1 MINANLRLVISVARK
16 YQGQGLPL
24 GDLIQEGMLGLIR
37 AVEKFDWRKGFKFS
51 TYGTLW
57 IRQAIGR
64 GLANSGRTVRLPVHI
79 VARARKIADAE
90 RKLAVE
96 LGREPAE
103 EEIAAFVELP
113 LDEVADIRRADR
125 GPTSLDQGVG
135 EDGETALGDLIAGDG
150 PPSRTRSWPAEDE
163 RLREAVDTLPEAE
176 RDVITL
182 RFGLDREQPVA
193 LRETGRRLGL
203 SSERVRQLE
212 DRALRR
218 SRRTRPSRRCAR
230 PPNCRMSCPGA
241 ASTGV
246 RVLPHGG
253 QTPSLAV
260 RLAKYWS
267 MPGMPPRRWRRAA
280 GPLRCPRGLFARP
293 SSSGSAPSPSGATTR
308 AASRSGTQPRRR
320 RVRRPARACSA
331 EADQASPARRRARDR
346 LLHLPARQARERR
359 ERRGDSRSDCTSISR
374 ISTVPSRGCSR
385 ASHQTIV
392 CPWGPRPR
400 GTAWSSP
407 QGVGPIGADPRDA
420 RPGRRGSPQP
430 ARWPSPSRGRTTR
443 ASSRPAPAA
452 GAGARAG
459 R

>member
-1 MINANLRLVISVARK
+1 MPTGWAGRVTAKAFQCLYFRQVSNYQIEGVATTTDQLIRPAETPETRHVASTELEDSLQLFFNEARRHPLLTAADEVELAKRIERGDMAAKERMINANLRLVISVARK

-79 VARARKIADAE
+79 VARARKIQDAE

-96 LGREPAE
+96 LGRSPTE

-135 EDGETALGDLIAGDG
+135 EDGDTALGDLIAGDG
-150 PPSRTRSWPAEDE
+150 PSVEDEVVAGIEDE

-176 RDVITL
+176 RNVITL
-182 RFGLDREQPVA
+182 RFGLDQELPQA

-218 SRRTRPSRRCAR
+218 
-230 PPNCRMSCPGA
+230 
-241 ASTGV
+241 
-246 RVLPHGG
+246 
-253 QTPSLAV
+253 LAQDDTV
-260 RLAKYWS
+260 
-267 MPGMPPRRWRRAA
+267 
-280 GPLRCPRGLFARP
+280 
-293 SSSGSAPSPSGATTR
+293 SA
-308 AASRSGTQPRRR
+308 
-320 RVRRPARACSA
+320 
-331 EADQASPARRRARDR
+331 
-346 LLHLPARQARERR
+346 L
-359 ERRGDSRSDCTSISR
+359 
-374 ISTVPSRGCSR
+374 
-385 ASHQTIV
+385 
-392 CPWGPRPR
+392 
-400 GTAWSSP
+400 
-407 QGVGPIGADPRDA
+407 RDA
-420 RPGRRGSPQP
+420 
-430 ARWPSPSRGRTTR
+430 A
-443 ASSRPAPAA
+443 
-452 GAGARAG
+452 
-459 R
+459 